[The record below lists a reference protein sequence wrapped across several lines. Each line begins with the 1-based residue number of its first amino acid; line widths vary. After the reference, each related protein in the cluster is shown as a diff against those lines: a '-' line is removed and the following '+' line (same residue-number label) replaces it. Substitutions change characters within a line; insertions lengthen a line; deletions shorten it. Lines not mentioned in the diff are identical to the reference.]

1 MVYRWRRGDDGDR
14 TLWTCPLKIGV
25 YHNGYISWKKLQSY
39 WNFCQPPFLLL
50 HTSESVGPFFVT
62 YFSTHFD
69 GFPYTRHSFSS
80 IDVIPNLKAQIL
92 LRGGVVNNKPPP
104 SATVANAIFF
114 FLFQMIRMIFYV
126 YKKNVVWGSEDS
138 LKILASRYYKLKY
151 CWMLLFR
158 LSPFIFAGR
167 KDFMEQQQ
175 HGFSDSTPRAGS
187 DR

>member
-126 YKKNVVWGSEDS
+126 YKKKCCLRLWRLLKNLS
-138 LKILASRYYKLKY
+138 LKVLQIKILLDVIVSALTVY
-151 CWMLLFR
+151 FR
-158 LSPFIFAGR
+158 GKKRL
-167 KDFMEQQQ
+167 
-175 HGFSDSTPRAGS
+175 HGTTATRF
-187 DR
+187 